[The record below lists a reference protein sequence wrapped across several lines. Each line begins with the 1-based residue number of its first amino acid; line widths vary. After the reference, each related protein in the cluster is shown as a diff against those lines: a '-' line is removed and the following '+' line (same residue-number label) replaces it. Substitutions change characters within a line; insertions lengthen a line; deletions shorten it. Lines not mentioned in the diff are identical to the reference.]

1 MNNTVAVA
9 LGQGNQTVLVDVN
22 RSKIVQSIK
31 LSHNCFG
38 VASDGKTLVI
48 SDSSS
53 QCTTVNLSDMS
64 HTILEGMRGLFRIS
78 LFQGNIYGTNYSE
91 NKVCCYKVTGE
102 PLWTFQH
109 QDIAS
114 PRGLTLDKNGFVYIA
129 SYGNNSILVVSPD
142 GKICKTILSDADGIK
157 EPYAIDINRETG
169 VMIVS
174 SHISG
179 EKNEKSYQTCFVYK
193 V

>member
-1 MNNTVAVA
+1 MNNIVAVT
-9 LGQGNQTVLVDVN
+9 LGSRNQTVLVDVN
-22 RSKIVQSIK
+22 RSKIVKSIN
-31 LSHNCFG
+31 LSHNCYG

-48 SDSSS
+48 VGGR
-53 QCTTVNLSDMS
+53 QCTTVTLSDMS
-64 HTILEGMRGLFRIS
+64 HTILEGMGGLFRIS
-78 LFQGNIYGTNYSE
+78 LFQGNIYGTNSRGNE
-91 NKVCCYKVTGE
+91 VCCYKVTGE

-114 PRGLTLDKNGFVYIA
+114 PLGLTLDKNGCVYIA
-129 SYGNNSILVVSPD
+129 SYGNNSIVVVSPD
-142 GKICKTILSDADGIK
+142 GKICKTILSEADGIK
-157 EPYAIDINRETG
+157 QPYAIDINRETG

-179 EKNEKSYQTCFVYK
+179 EKKEKSYQTCFVYK